1 MSVKVNLTISD
12 GPDQGQSFELKEG
25 ENLVGRNRGEIKLT
39 DKKASGRHCQFI
51 LEGDRVYLEDLGSTN
66 GTFMGAHKVSDR
78 IEIHNLDVVTV
89 GLSKIT
95 VAIVED
101 VKKFKELNAKDFEDD
116 NFNPDETAPEASHFD
131 PATPLPLVT
140 PKVSLPA
147 DDAVYRETGVNR
159 IQNLIEDEM
168 KAFSKWDH
176 PAGAAE
182 KSGPHSVPKIQVVLN
197 ARKAPEGVSR
207 ITCSQEK
214 TSIGRKEVDIR
225 INDLDLSRKH
235 AAIEIV
241 GGRQAYVRDLASTN
255 GTFVNG
261 NRVTFQEIKQG
272 DLVQIGQCV
281 FEVFIQAIE
290 K

>member
-1 MSVKVNLTISD
+1 MNIRVSLTISD
-12 GPDQGQSFELKEG
+12 GPDKGQTFDLVEG
-25 ENLVGRNRGEIKLT
+25 SNVVGRNRGEIKLS

-51 LEGDRVYLEDLGSTN
+51 LENDRVYLEDLGSTN
-66 GTFMGAHKVSDR
+66 GTFMGAHKVGDR
-78 IEIHNLDVVTV
+78 LELHNLDTVTI

-95 VAIVED
+95 VAIIED
-101 VKKFKELNAKDFEDD
+101 VKKFKELNAQDFGNDD
-116 NFNPDETAPEASHFD
+116 FNPDETVPEMAKFD
-131 PATPLPLVT
+131 PSTPPPVPQPKKNQLP
-140 PKVSLPA
+140 PE
-147 DDAVYRETGVNR
+147 DAIYHDTGVNR
-159 IQNLIEDEM
+159 ITNLIEDEM

-176 PAGAAE
+176 PATPE
-182 KSGPHSVPKIQVVLN
+182 KSSSHSVPRIQVVLN

-214 TSIGRKEVDIR
+214 TTLGRKDVDIR

-235 AAIEIV
+235 AVVEIV

-261 NRVTFQEIKQG
+261 NRVTYQEIKQG

-281 FEVFIQAIE
+281 FEIFIQTIE